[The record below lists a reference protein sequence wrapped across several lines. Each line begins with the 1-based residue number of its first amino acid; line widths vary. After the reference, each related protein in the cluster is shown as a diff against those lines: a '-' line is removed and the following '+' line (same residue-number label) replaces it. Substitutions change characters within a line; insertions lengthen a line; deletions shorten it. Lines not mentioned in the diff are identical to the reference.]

1 MNFAPQSKKVCE
13 RADETGHA
21 FLTTTL
27 LLVFLSLQVA
37 LQPDCLRLPCCFSSP
52 PAKIRG
58 ENAVAP
64 THQLRSRALGL

>member
-1 MNFAPQSKKVCE
+1 MNFAPLSKKVCE

-21 FLTTTL
+21 FLATT
-27 LLVFLSLQVA
+27 
-37 LQPDCLRLPCCFSSP
+37 LQPDFLRLPCCVSSP

-64 THQLRSRALGL
+64 AHQLRSRALGL